1 MRMLVNYPG
10 DEDAGELSR
19 VGEEVGEL
27 SRMMRMLVNYPE
39 VGELPGLVRR
49 LVNYPDDEMVLNYP
63 MMMKDAGELSPRL
76 VNFPG
81 W

>member
-1 MRMLVNYPG
+1 MLVNYPG

-49 LVNYPDDEMVLNYP
+49 LVTYP
-63 MMMKDAGELSPRL
+63 R
-76 VNFPG
+76 G